1 MKLLY
6 QILAAGTLA
15 VLATGCKDET
25 PNYGQTGGGSSE
37 TVGYVDLNGLSPQ
50 VLLDAEINQ
59 TPAQTT
65 AAQTRAVTEATP
77 DYLVRIYNSSDECVL
92 DTTYGDMQSQFNDG
106 PEQNLLALPVGT
118 YRLEV
123 HSQEPSSVPDV
134 EWEAPTYGTTYDFA
148 VLRSHTSDSPL
159 TIADEVICKLS
170 NIKVTVSISAD
181 LAELLG
187 DDTKS
192 TVTLGSAVA
201 EFTKSESRA
210 AYFRPQNSDGDTLE
224 FKLTG
229 TKDGK
234 PAELSKTITG
244 VKAGQW
250 RKIMLSIVYAE
261 TGDIKIVVT
270 VDSFV
275 QDSEITINSTESLWE
290 PELDEGTDRPTLTWP
305 GHDLAQPVALDES
318 MYDPSGTFNGTA
330 PALTLSAADG
340 IQTLLLGITSD
351 NAAFRTEIIEAAGLT
366 DVDLCGTISR
376 LHPFYGLQVTAGAT
390 EATIDLESIMYLFFG
405 YEGSHTLTFN
415 MTDNKGRNAVA
426 TLQFNYGKGTA
437 EEDPSIVCRQFDIDQ
452 PHTTQTGDEIDVDI
466 KTASGIQ
473 AFVVSIISETL
484 NEEELAA
491 VGLRPTFDLCNI
503 TDPEE
508 LAALTSDDIGFPVND
523 DVKGQTSMTFS
534 VTKFTGMLS
543 ALFPGTHQF
552 KLAVTNAEGS
562 TTTKT
567 LQLIVEQ

>member
-15 VLATGCKDET
+15 MLATGCKDET

-159 TIADEVICKLS
+159 TIADKVVCKLS

-390 EATIDLESIMYLFFG
+390 EATIDLKSIMYLFFG

-484 NEEELAA
+484 NEEVLAA

-508 LAALTSDDIGFPVND
+508 LAALTSDDIGFPVNG

-543 ALFPGTHQF
+543 AFPGTHQF

>member
-15 VLATGCKDET
+15 MLATGCKDET

-159 TIADEVICKLS
+159 TIADEVVCKLS

-290 PELDEGTDRPTLTWP
+290 PELDEGTDRLTLTWP

-366 DVDLCGTISR
+366 NVDLCGTISR

-405 YEGSHTLTFN
+405 YKGSHTLTFN

-484 NEEELAA
+484 NEEVLAA

-543 ALFPGTHQF
+543 AFPGTHQF

>member
-170 NIKVTVSISAD
+170 NIKVTVSISA
-181 LAELLG
+181 ELLG

-234 PAELSKTITG
+234 PAELNKTITG

-484 NEEELAA
+484 NEEVLAA

-543 ALFPGTHQF
+543 AFPGTHQF

>member
-6 QILAAGTLA
+6 QILAAGTLT

-25 PNYGQTGGGSSE
+25 PGYGQTGGGSSE
-37 TVGYVDLNGLSPQ
+37 AVGYVDLNGLSPQ

-65 AAQTRAVTEATP
+65 TAQTRAVTEATP

-118 YRLEV
+118 YRLDV
-123 HSQEPSSVPDV
+123 HSQEPSSIPDV
-134 EWEAPTYGTTYDFA
+134 EWEAPTYGTSYDFA

-159 TIADEVICKLS
+159 TIADEVVCKLS

-192 TVTLGSAVA
+192 TVSLGSAVA
-201 EFTKSESRA
+201 EFSKSESRA

-318 MYDPSGTFNGTA
+318 MYNQSGSFTGTA

-437 EEDPSIVCRQFDIDQ
+437 GEDPSIVCRQFDIDQ
-452 PHTTQTGDEIDVDI
+452 PHTVQASDEIDVDI
-466 KTASGIQ
+466 KTPSGIQ
-473 AFVVSIISETL
+473 AFEVSIISETL
-484 NEEELAA
+484 NEEVLAA

-508 LAALTSDDIGFPVND
+508 LAALTDDDIGFPVND
-523 DVKGQTSMTFS
+523 DVKGQTSMTFTI
-534 VTKFTGMLS
+534 TKFLGMLS
-543 ALFPGTHQF
+543 AFSGTHQF
-552 KLAVTNAEGS
+552 QLAVTNAEGS

-567 LQLIVEQ
+567 LKLIVEQ

>member
-1 MKLLY
+1 MKFLY

-65 AAQTRAVTEATP
+65 AAQTRAVTEAKP

-134 EWEAPTYGTTYDFA
+134 KWKAPTYGTTYDFA

-484 NEEELAA
+484 NEEVLAA

-543 ALFPGTHQF
+543 AFPGTHQF

>member
-6 QILAAGTLA
+6 QILAAGILA

-181 LAELLG
+181 LADLLG

-452 PHTTQTGDEIDVDI
+452 PHTTQTSDEIDVDI

-484 NEEELAA
+484 NEEVLAA

-543 ALFPGTHQF
+543 AFPGTHQF

>member
-15 VLATGCKDET
+15 MLATGCKDET

-123 HSQEPSSVPDV
+123 HSQEPSSVPNV

-159 TIADEVICKLS
+159 TIADEVVCKLS

-192 TVTLGSAVA
+192 TVTLGSVVA

-366 DVDLCGTISR
+366 NVDLCGTISR

-405 YEGSHTLTFN
+405 YKGSHTLTFN

-484 NEEELAA
+484 NEEVLAA

-543 ALFPGTHQF
+543 AFPGTHQF

>member
-15 VLATGCKDET
+15 MLATGCKDET

-134 EWEAPTYGTTYDFA
+134 KWEAPTYGTTYDFA

-159 TIADEVICKLS
+159 TIADKVVCKLS

-366 DVDLCGTISR
+366 NVDLCGTISR

-484 NEEELAA
+484 NEEVLAA

-543 ALFPGTHQF
+543 AFPGTHQF

>member
-1 MKLLY
+1 MKFLY

-484 NEEELAA
+484 NEEVLAA

-543 ALFPGTHQF
+543 AFPGTHQF

>member
-15 VLATGCKDET
+15 MLATGCKDET

-123 HSQEPSSVPDV
+123 HSQEPSSVPDF

-159 TIADEVICKLS
+159 TIADEVVCKLS

-192 TVTLGSAVA
+192 TVTLGSAVE

-366 DVDLCGTISR
+366 NVDLCGTISR

-405 YEGSHTLTFN
+405 YKGSHTLTFN

-484 NEEELAA
+484 NEEVLAA

-543 ALFPGTHQF
+543 AFPGTHQF

>member
-1 MKLLY
+1 MKFLY

-405 YEGSHTLTFN
+405 YDGSHTLTFN

-484 NEEELAA
+484 NEEVLAA

-543 ALFPGTHQF
+543 AFPGTHQF

>member
-6 QILAAGTLA
+6 QILAAGILA

-159 TIADEVICKLS
+159 TIADEVVCKLS

-484 NEEELAA
+484 NEKVLAA

-543 ALFPGTHQF
+543 AFPGTHQF

>member
-6 QILAAGTLA
+6 QILAAGILA

-484 NEEELAA
+484 NEEVLAA
-491 VGLRPTFDLCNI
+491 VGLHPTFDLCNI

-543 ALFPGTHQF
+543 AFPGTHQF

>member
-192 TVTLGSAVA
+192 TVTLGSAVE

-234 PAELSKTITG
+234 PAELNKTITG

-484 NEEELAA
+484 NEEVLAA

-543 ALFPGTHQF
+543 AFPGTHQF

>member
-1 MKLLY
+1 MKFLY

-159 TIADEVICKLS
+159 TIADEVVCKLS

-234 PAELSKTITG
+234 AELSKTITG

-484 NEEELAA
+484 NEEVLAA

-543 ALFPGTHQF
+543 AFPGTHQF

>member
-15 VLATGCKDET
+15 MLATGCKDET

-159 TIADEVICKLS
+159 TIADEVVCKLS

-275 QDSEITINSTESLWE
+275 QDSEITINSTESLWK

-366 DVDLCGTISR
+366 NVDLCGTISR

-405 YEGSHTLTFN
+405 YKGSHTLTFN

-484 NEEELAA
+484 NEEVLAA

-543 ALFPGTHQF
+543 AFPGTHQF

>member
-15 VLATGCKDET
+15 MLATGCKDET

-159 TIADEVICKLS
+159 TIADEVVCKLS
-170 NIKVTVSISAD
+170 NIKVTVSISA
-181 LAELLG
+181 

-366 DVDLCGTISR
+366 NVDLCGTISR

-390 EATIDLESIMYLFFG
+390 EATIDLKSIMYLFFG

-484 NEEELAA
+484 NEEVLAA

-543 ALFPGTHQF
+543 AFPGTHQF

>member
-159 TIADEVICKLS
+159 TIADEVVCKLS

-484 NEEELAA
+484 NEEVLAA

-543 ALFPGTHQF
+543 AFPGTHQF

>member
-15 VLATGCKDET
+15 MLATGCKDET

-77 DYLVRIYNSSDECVL
+77 NYLVRIYNSSDECVL

-159 TIADEVICKLS
+159 TIADEVVCKLS

-366 DVDLCGTISR
+366 NVDLCGTISR

-390 EATIDLESIMYLFFG
+390 EATIDLKSIMYLFFG

-484 NEEELAA
+484 NEEVLAA

-543 ALFPGTHQF
+543 AFPGTHQF

>member
-15 VLATGCKDET
+15 MLATGCKDET

-77 DYLVRIYNSSDECVL
+77 NYLVRIYNSSDECVL

-134 EWEAPTYGTTYDFA
+134 AWEAPTYGTTYDFA

-159 TIADEVICKLS
+159 TIADEVVCKLS

-366 DVDLCGTISR
+366 NVDLCGTISR

-405 YEGSHTLTFN
+405 YKGSHTLTFN

-484 NEEELAA
+484 NEEVLAA

-543 ALFPGTHQF
+543 AFPGTHQF

>member
-37 TVGYVDLNGLSPQ
+37 SVGYVDLNGLSPQ

-65 AAQTRAVTEATP
+65 AAQTRAITEATP

-148 VLRSHTSDSPL
+148 VLRSHTSDNPL
-159 TIADEVICKLS
+159 TIADKVVCKLS

-366 DVDLCGTISR
+366 NVDLCGTISR

-484 NEEELAA
+484 NEEVLAA

-543 ALFPGTHQF
+543 AFPGTHQF

>member
-6 QILAAGTLA
+6 QILAAGILA

-159 TIADEVICKLS
+159 TIADEVVCKLS

-484 NEEELAA
+484 NEEVLAA

-508 LAALTSDDIGFPVND
+508 LAVLTSDDIGFPVND

-543 ALFPGTHQF
+543 AFPGTHQF

>member
-6 QILAAGTLA
+6 QILAAGILA

-543 ALFPGTHQF
+543 AFPGTHQF

>member
-6 QILAAGTLA
+6 QILAAGILA

-366 DVDLCGTISR
+366 NVDLCGTISR

-405 YEGSHTLTFN
+405 YKGSHTLTFN

-484 NEEELAA
+484 NEEVLAA

-543 ALFPGTHQF
+543 AFPGTHQF

>member
-6 QILAAGTLA
+6 QILAAGILA

-50 VLLDAEINQ
+50 VLLDAEVNQ

-159 TIADEVICKLS
+159 TIADEVVCKLS

-484 NEEELAA
+484 NEKVLAA

-543 ALFPGTHQF
+543 AFPGTHQF

>member
-77 DYLVRIYNSSDECVL
+77 DYLVRIYNSSNECVL

-159 TIADEVICKLS
+159 TIADEVVCKLS

-484 NEEELAA
+484 NEEVLAA

-543 ALFPGTHQF
+543 AFPGTHQF

>member
-15 VLATGCKDET
+15 MLATGCKDET

-65 AAQTRAVTEATP
+65 AAQTRAVTEAKP

-92 DTTYGDMQSQFNDG
+92 NTTYGDMQSQFNDG

-123 HSQEPSSVPDV
+123 HSQDPSSVPDV
-134 EWEAPTYGTTYDFA
+134 KWEAPTYGTTYDFA

-159 TIADEVICKLS
+159 TIADEVVCKLS

-390 EATIDLESIMYLFFG
+390 EATIDLKSIMYLFFG

-484 NEEELAA
+484 NEEVLAA

-543 ALFPGTHQF
+543 AFPGTHQF

>member
-6 QILAAGTLA
+6 QILAAGILA

-134 EWEAPTYGTTYDFA
+134 KWKAPTYGTTYDFA

-159 TIADEVICKLS
+159 TIADEVVCKLS

-484 NEEELAA
+484 NEEVLAA

-543 ALFPGTHQF
+543 AFPGTHQF

>member
-390 EATIDLESIMYLFFG
+390 EATIDLKSIMYLFFG
-405 YEGSHTLTFN
+405 YDGSHTLTFN

-437 EEDPSIVCRQFDIDQ
+437 GEDPSIVCRQFDIDQ

-484 NEEELAA
+484 NEEVLAA

-503 TDPEE
+503 TDPEV

-543 ALFPGTHQF
+543 AFPGTHQF

>member
-1 MKLLY
+1 MHLSAITAALLL
-6 QILAAGTLA
+6 LAASCSKQENGTPSGDGYGRIRLHGTA
-15 VLATGCKDET
+15 DVSIATR
-25 PNYGQTGGGSSE
+25 
-37 TVGYVDLNGLSPQ
+37 
-50 VLLDAEINQ
+50 AEIDV
-59 TPAQTT
+59 TT
-65 AAQTRAVTEATP
+65 LGVTVPQPSE
-77 DYLVRIYNSSDECVL
+77 
-92 DTTYGDMQSQFNDG
+92 
-106 PEQNLLALPVGT
+106 LALTIHSDDP
-118 YRLEV
+118 EV
-123 HSQEPSSVPDV
+123 NSV
-134 EWEAPTYGTTYDFA
+134 WE
-148 VLRSHTSDSPL
+148 
-159 TIADEVICKLS
+159 
-170 NIKVTVSISAD
+170 N
-181 LAELLG
+181 
-187 DDTKS
+187 
-192 TVTLGSAVA
+192 
-201 EFTKSESRA
+201 
-210 AYFRPQNSDGDTLE
+210 
-224 FKLTG
+224 
-229 TKDGK
+229 
-234 PAELSKTITG
+234 
-244 VKAGQW
+244 
-250 RKIMLSIVYAE
+250 
-261 TGDIKIVVT
+261 
-270 VDSFV
+270 
-275 QDSEITINSTESLWE
+275 
-290 PELDEGTDRPTLTWP
+290 
-305 GHDLAQPVALDES
+305 
-318 MYDPSGTFNGTA
+318 
-330 PALTLSAADG
+330 ADG

-484 NEEELAA
+484 NEEVLAA

-543 ALFPGTHQF
+543 AFPGTHQF

>member
-123 HSQEPSSVPDV
+123 HSQGPSSVPDV

-159 TIADEVICKLS
+159 TIADEVVCKLS

-250 RKIMLSIVYAE
+250 RKIMLSYAE

-484 NEEELAA
+484 NEEVLAA

-543 ALFPGTHQF
+543 AFPGTHQF

>member
-187 DDTKS
+187 ADTKS
-192 TVTLGSAVA
+192 TVTLGSAVE

-390 EATIDLESIMYLFFG
+390 EATIDLKSIMYLFFG
-405 YEGSHTLTFN
+405 YDGSHTLTFN

-437 EEDPSIVCRQFDIDQ
+437 GEDPSIVCRQFDIDQ

-484 NEEELAA
+484 NEEVLAA

-543 ALFPGTHQF
+543 AFPGTHQF

>member
-15 VLATGCKDET
+15 MLATGCKDET

-123 HSQEPSSVPDV
+123 HSQDPSSVPDV

-159 TIADEVICKLS
+159 TIADKVVCKLS

-192 TVTLGSAVA
+192 TVTLGSAVE

-366 DVDLCGTISR
+366 NVDLCGTISR

-484 NEEELAA
+484 NEEVLAA

-543 ALFPGTHQF
+543 AFPGTHQF

>member
-77 DYLVRIYNSSDECVL
+77 EYLVRIYNSSDECVL

-134 EWEAPTYGTTYDFA
+134 KWEAPTYGTTYDFA

-159 TIADEVICKLS
+159 TIADEVVCKLS

-484 NEEELAA
+484 NEEVLAA

-543 ALFPGTHQF
+543 AFPGTHQF

>member
-15 VLATGCKDET
+15 MLATGCKDET

-92 DTTYGDMQSQFNDG
+92 NTTYGDMQSQFNDG

-123 HSQEPSSVPDV
+123 HSQDPSSVPDV

-159 TIADEVICKLS
+159 TIADEVVCKLS

-192 TVTLGSAVA
+192 TVTLGSAVE

-437 EEDPSIVCRQFDIDQ
+437 KEDPSIVCRQFDIDQ

-484 NEEELAA
+484 NEEVLAA
-491 VGLRPTFDLCNI
+491 VGLRPMFDLCNI

-543 ALFPGTHQF
+543 AFPGTHQF

>member
-15 VLATGCKDET
+15 MLATGCKDET

-123 HSQEPSSVPDV
+123 HSQEPSSVPDF

-159 TIADEVICKLS
+159 TIADEVVCKLS
-170 NIKVTVSISAD
+170 NIKVTVSIS
-181 LAELLG
+181 AELLG

-366 DVDLCGTISR
+366 NVDLCGTISR

-405 YEGSHTLTFN
+405 YKGSHTLTFN

-484 NEEELAA
+484 NEEVLAA

-543 ALFPGTHQF
+543 AFPGTHQF

>member
-159 TIADEVICKLS
+159 TIADEVVCKLS

-318 MYDPSGTFNGTA
+318 MYDPSGTFNGAA

-484 NEEELAA
+484 NEEVLAA

-543 ALFPGTHQF
+543 AFPGTHQF

>member
-6 QILAAGTLA
+6 QILAAGILA

-170 NIKVTVSISAD
+170 NIKVTVSIS
-181 LAELLG
+181 AELLG

-484 NEEELAA
+484 NEEVLAA

-543 ALFPGTHQF
+543 AFPGTHQF

>member
-1 MKLLY
+1 MKNQNAIA
-6 QILAAGTLA
+6 QIAYIVTADYYTNGKPT
-15 VLATGCKDET
+15 TCKI
-25 PNYGQTGGGSSE
+25 
-37 TVGYVDLNGLSPQ
+37 TVQPVNFDPARLIDWSDRISKTHIREVENFT
-50 VLLDAEINQ
+50 
-59 TPAQTT
+59 TPAE
-65 AAQTRAVTEATP
+65 AAKR
-77 DYLVRIYNSSDECVL
+77 
-92 DTTYGDMQSQFNDG
+92 M
-106 PEQNLLALPVGT
+106 
-118 YRLEV
+118 
-123 HSQEPSSVPDV
+123 
-134 EWEAPTYGTTYDFA
+134 
-148 VLRSHTSDSPL
+148 
-159 TIADEVICKLS
+159 
-170 NIKVTVSISAD
+170 
-181 LAELLG
+181 
-187 DDTKS
+187 
-192 TVTLGSAVA
+192 
-201 EFTKSESRA
+201 
-210 AYFRPQNSDGDTLE
+210 
-224 FKLTG
+224 
-229 TKDGK
+229 
-234 PAELSKTITG
+234 
-244 VKAGQW
+244 
-250 RKIMLSIVYAE
+250 
-261 TGDIKIVVT
+261 
-270 VDSFV
+270 
-275 QDSEITINSTESLWE
+275 
-290 PELDEGTDRPTLTWP
+290 
-305 GHDLAQPVALDES
+305 
-318 MYDPSGTFNGTA
+318 
-330 PALTLSAADG
+330 
-340 IQTLLLGITSD
+340 
-351 NAAFRTEIIEAAGLT
+351 TEIIEAAGLT

-484 NEEELAA
+484 NEEVLAA

-543 ALFPGTHQF
+543 AFPGTHQF

>member
-6 QILAAGTLA
+6 QILAAGILA

-181 LAELLG
+181 LADLLG

-330 PALTLSAADG
+330 PVLTLSAADG

-484 NEEELAA
+484 NEEVLAA

-543 ALFPGTHQF
+543 AFPGTHQF